1 MGKERSKMEQKIKT
15 KSIRSKIVVA
25 FIIFSVVP
33 VLIVTMVAFY
43 ITSETLKEQLI
54 FNRRMSTTWLQE
66 RLVLELE
73 NTRNQLYEYEVNKNI
88 KADILTWQSP
98 KGLDY
103 KTRLRLISAMNTT
116 ISMDS
121 NINGIE
127 IYNLIDNTVLVAN
140 RAGVSLEQT
149 ENKLS
154 DWEHRDKSL
163 QRNIVYLRSDNEIL
177 TFHQINR
184 FKDGKALALVV
195 IRQRQY
201 KLQEILADIKMTN
214 QESVFILNDENQ
226 LIEAD
231 YGKNVNYSN
240 EYMKKVLNKL
250 EGSQSSEITYEDN
263 FWFYRTVRG
272 GKLKILMAVP
282 NKVIVS
288 ATEKTVY
295 GGIIVAIIA
304 AFVSISCSAI
314 FSNKIT
320 KPIIK
325 LSNKM
330 RNFTIGDRTKL
341 RTKKRQDEIGVLEE
355 SFSLMVKRNEELITQ
370 QFQAKLEKRNA
381 QLRAL
386 QAQINPHFMYNTLQV
401 IGGMAIRQGI
411 KEINFI
417 TTALSDI
424 LRYSLNF
431 SKEMVCV
438 RDEVFY
444 LKSYLTIQNE
454 RFGNR
459 IHLKVDVPVELEDYL
474 IPKLILQPMLE
485 NSFKHGL
492 PEKIGDWNIEVIGH
506 LNEEGDLELISKDN
520 GIGIKKERLEEL
532 QEMLARD
539 AETALG
545 VGSHIGLCNVN
556 ARIRIR
562 YPGGKYGV
570 RIQSEEGKGTTV
582 TVLLK
587 AVREEGGQWDIL

>member
-1 MGKERSKMEQKIKT
+1 MGKEWGNMKQKIKT
-15 KSIRSKIVVA
+15 KSIRTKFVFA
-25 FIIFSVVP
+25 LIIFSVVP
-33 VLIVTMVAFY
+33 VLVVTIVAFY
-43 ITSETLKEQLI
+43 ITSGTLKEQLI

-88 KADILTWQSP
+88 KADILTWHSP
-98 KGLDY
+98 KELDY
-103 KTRLRLISAMNTT
+103 KTMLRLISAMNTT

-127 IYNLIDNTVLVAN
+127 IYNLLNDTVLVAN
-140 RAGVSLEQT
+140 RAGVSLEET
-149 ENKLS
+149 KDRLDEWGK
-154 DWEHRDKSL
+154 RDEGL
-163 QRNIVYLRSDNEIL
+163 QKNIVYLRGGDEIL

-231 YGKNVNYSN
+231 YGTNVNYSN
-240 EYMKKVLNKL
+240 DYMKEILNKL
-250 EGSQSSEITYEDN
+250 ETSQGSEIIYEDN

-295 GGIIVAIIA
+295 GGIIVAVLA
-304 AFVSISCSAI
+304 AFVSILCSAI
-314 FSNKIT
+314 FTNKIT

-341 RTKKRQDEIGVLEE
+341 RTQNRQDEIGALEE

-401 IGGMAIRQGI
+401 IGGMAIRKGV
-411 KEINFI
+411 KEINSI

-431 SKEMVCV
+431 SKEMVCL
-438 RDEVFY
+438 RDEIFY
-444 LKSYLTIQNE
+444 LKSYLAIQNE

-459 IHLKVDVPVELEDYL
+459 IQLKVDVPIEIEEYL

-492 PEKIGDWNIEVIGH
+492 PEKIGDWNIEVIGR

-532 QEMLARD
+532 QEMLVKD

-556 ARIRIR
+556 ARVRIR

-570 RIQSEEGKGTTV
+570 RIQSGEEKGTTV
-582 TVLLK
+582 TILLK
-587 AVREEGGQWDIL
+587 AVKEEGEQWDIL